1 MSNDHGDEYCD
12 EAVTHPPGFRFSP
25 TEEELLGFYLKNKLE
40 KRRED
45 AMETVIPVLN
55 IYQFDPWQLPGKFIL
70 DINLFL
76 SFLFFFLGV

>member
-40 KRRED
+40 KKREN
-45 AMETVIPVLN
+45 AMETVIPVLD
-55 IYQFDPWQLPGKFIL
+55 IYRFDPWQLPSKFFE
-70 DINLFL
+70 DIKLVLNLFL
-76 SFLFFFLGV
+76 SYS